1 MGGGVPGITH
11 TNPTSIPD
19 DPDDLAAGKVCTQT
33 HWMGAYSTSHSMS
46 GILGWQLVQQSI
58 IPSSAPVSSLNISSL
73 NGNADLEYKIEM
85 DVVILAS
92 GADSYI
98 YLQPNGLSTNIS
110 SRVRFDSNTGGGV
123 TPFNYSYIRLA
134 CAFYGKNSYA
144 WGEWNIKALSGILRR
159 IKGKHQ
165 CINADLSHISWRRC

>member
-1 MGGGVPGITH
+1 
-11 TNPTSIPD
+11 
-19 DPDDLAAGKVCTQT
+19 
-33 HWMGAYSTSHSMS
+33 MGAYSTSHSMS

-73 NGNADLEYKIEM
+73 NGNTDLEYKIEM

-110 SRVRFDSNTGGGV
+110 SRVRFDSNTV
-123 TPFNYSYIRLA
+123 VEELPHLI
-134 CAFYGKNSYA
+134 
-144 WGEWNIKALSGILRR
+144 I
-159 IKGKHQ
+159 
-165 CINADLSHISWRRC
+165 HISV